1 MMHWI
6 HRHRLLVLFTFLTCW
21 TGVGSVA
28 LAQEAPAGGAASM
41 HGESMFQTWYVAG
54 SYETWF
60 LLTPMS
66 IAVVALCIDYSINLR
81 KDVLMPPPVIA
92 QIETMFGDRDYRGAM
107 EYTENE
113 PSILSYVIHAS
124 LVEAGGGYSAMER
137 AMNEAIKERI
147 ALLMA
152 KVDICNIIGQLAP
165 MVGLFGTVRA
175 MIKAFGDMA
184 NPAHANMSPAQQ
196 AAEGLRTAMVK
207 TFWGL
212 FIGTIGLAVYS
223 AFRLQLVR
231 LGNILIH
238 QAAEFVDTFKPGRQA
253 APRTQTA
260 TPQPQPARR

>member
-1 MMHWI
+1 
-6 HRHRLLVLFTFLTCW
+6 
-21 TGVGSVA
+21 
-28 LAQEAPAGGAASM
+28 
-41 HGESMFQTWYVAG
+41 
-54 SYETWF
+54 
-60 LLTPMS
+60 MS
-66 IAVVALCIDYSINLR
+66 IAVVALGIDYSINLR
-81 KDVLMPPPVIA
+81 KEVLMPPPVVA
-92 QIETMFGDRDYRGAM
+92 QIGTMFTDRDYRGAM

-137 AMNEAIKERI
+137 AMNEAIKERL

-152 KVDICNIIGQLAP
+152 RVDICNIIGQLAP

-184 NPAHANMSPAQQ
+184 NPANAGMSPAQQ
-196 AAEGLRTAMVK
+196 AANGLRTAMVK

-231 LGNILIH
+231 LGNLLLH
-238 QAAEFVDTFKPGRQA
+238 QAAEFVDTFKPGRQSA
-253 APRTQTA
+253 RTQTA